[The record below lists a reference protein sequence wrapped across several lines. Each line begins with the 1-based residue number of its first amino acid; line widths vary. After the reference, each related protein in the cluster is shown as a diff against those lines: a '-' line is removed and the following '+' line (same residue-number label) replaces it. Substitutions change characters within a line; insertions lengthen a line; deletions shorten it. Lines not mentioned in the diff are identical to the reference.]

1 MNYKQLLI
9 LSLSNITKYKNE
21 AEMIIPEE
29 MREDFGWHQTCE
41 LLGDGKYILRRY
53 WKSGNKLWEKECQ
66 NNQQHGQS
74 MGWYE
79 SGNRHWKIEYQNGLI
94 HGKETWWSGDG
105 IKWYEAEYENG
116 NRLGITFYTG

>member
-53 WKSGNKLWEKECQ
+53 WENGQPAWKE
-66 NNQQHGQS
+66 
-74 MGWYE
+74 
-79 SGNRHWKIEYQNGLI
+79 EYQNGRR
-94 HGKETWWSGDG
+94 HGRAILWWEDG
-105 IKWYEAEYENG
+105 NKRWEDEWKNG
-116 NRLGITFYTG
+116 KFIRNIE